1 MRRALKIDEQS
12 FGPNHP
18 DVATDLNNLALL
30 LQDTNRLAEA
40 EPLLRRAAAIFERSL
55 GANHP
60 NALITL
66 ENYAD
71 LLRKLNRN
79 AEAEKLEVKIK
90 EIRARPK

>member
-1 MRRALKIDEQS
+1 M
-12 FGPNHP
+12 
-18 DVATDLNNLALL
+18 
-30 LQDTNRLAEA
+30 AEA

-60 NALITL
+60 NALIAL